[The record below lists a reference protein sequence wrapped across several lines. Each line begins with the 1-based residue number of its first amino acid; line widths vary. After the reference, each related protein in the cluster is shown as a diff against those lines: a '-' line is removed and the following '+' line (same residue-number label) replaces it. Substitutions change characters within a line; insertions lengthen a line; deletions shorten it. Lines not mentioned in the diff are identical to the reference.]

1 MSIVSRFVSL
11 VIAVSGKEWLL
22 PTKHTFALWL
32 LLFRLFFAAA
42 TTTFW
47 ASPAAALLL
56 SVQCAIAISGGK
68 KLPAPRTRGLRPF
81 LLGSFFTGFAF
92 ESTTSTGF
100 FAHPTAFLF
109 VSYAMAISGGK
120 KLPALRTRGLR
131 PFLLGYFFAGGV
143 FLAIAFFA
151 SPTVVYFVRCAM
163 AISGGKMLPAPRTRG
178 LRPFLLGYFFAG
190 GVLAKA
196 FWASPTV
203 VYSVRCALAISG
215 GKKLPAPRT
224 RGLWASTS
232 SAQISNEIIRIDDS
246 VFDRAT
252 KHTFS
257 VIG

>member
-42 TTTFW
+42 TTIFW

-56 SVQCAIAISGGK
+56 SVRCAMVISGGK
-68 KLPAPRTRGLRPF
+68 NLPT
-81 LLGSFFTGFAF
+81 
-92 ESTTSTGF
+92 
-100 FAHPTAFLF
+100 
-109 VSYAMAISGGK
+109 
-120 KLPALRTRGLR
+120 
-131 PFLLGYFFAGGV
+131 
-143 FLAIAFFA
+143 
-151 SPTVVYFVRCAM
+151 
-163 AISGGKMLPAPRTRG
+163 
-178 LRPFLLGYFFAG
+178 
-190 GVLAKA
+190 
-196 FWASPTV
+196 
-203 VYSVRCALAISG
+203 
-215 GKKLPAPRT
+215 PRT